1 MKLIKR
7 NISKQGK
14 NILECKFDAYISKAL
29 GFNPA
34 KMIPARCTAI
44 KKTKI
49 SPVQDWNFCS
59 KVSKYKIKKLILD
72 SFSNL
77 N

>member
-1 MKLIKR
+1 MFLQLYIGLK
-7 NISKQGK
+7 K

-49 SPVQDWNFCS
+49 NP
-59 KVSKYKIKKLILD
+59 L
-72 SFSNL
+72 
-77 N
+77 